1 MKKIKDDNYSTNDDK
16 EKESNVDK
24 EEVKNEKEL
33 DKKKEVVIENNLKE
47 KEIEKEEQDIKL
59 DDKVEEETIKPTS
72 TNKQKINKKENGNF
86 WQKNKNVLI
95 SIVITFAICL
105 GIFGLFYN
113 YYLKNLI
120 VEKIK
125 LEKSVTVTDTG
136 IADAVEKV
144 YDSVVTIETYV
155 NNRAYAS
162 GTGFVFKT
170 EGDKAYILTNSHV
183 ISNSNRVKV
192 TFTNN
197 KQVTADVVGSDD
209 YSDIAVL
216 SVSKDDILLI
226 AETGSSEDMKVG
238 DTTFA
243 VGAPI
248 DSSIYSW
255 SVTRGILSG
264 KDRLVEVTSSDNK
277 STYVMEVLQ
286 TDTAINSGNSGGPL
300 CNSNGQVIGITNMKL
315 ASSQIEGIGF
325 AIPIEEALKYA
336 ESIISGKQISR
347 PYLGITIYDA
357 TNYYSNTSGIYIE
370 YVEQNSAA
378 DKAGLQKGDKI
389 LEVNGR
395 EVSNSSYFKHELY
408 KYDVGEQITIK
419 VERNGK
425 EKEIK
430 ITLGSKN
437 IVS

>member
-1 MKKIKDDNYSTNDDK
+1 MKKIKDANYSTNDDK
-16 EKESNVDK
+16 EKESNVEK

-33 DKKKEVVIENNLKE
+33 DKKKEVIIENNLKE

-72 TNKQKINKKENGNF
+72 TIKQKINKKENSNF

-95 SIVITFAICL
+95 SIIITFAICL

-120 VEKIK
+120 VEKTK

-183 ISNSNRVKV
+183 ISNSNSVKV

-216 SVSKDDILLI
+216 SVNKDDILLI
-226 AETGSSEDMKVG
+226 AETGSSEDMRVG

-357 TNYYSNTSGIYIE
+357 TNYYSNTRGIYIE

-389 LEVNGR
+389 LEVNG
-395 EVSNSSYFKHELY
+395 K
-408 KYDVGEQITIK
+408 
-419 VERNGK
+419 
-425 EKEIK
+425 
-430 ITLGSKN
+430 
-437 IVS
+437 

>member
-1 MKKIKDDNYSTNDDK
+1 MKKVKEANFSTNSYNDKNINIANDKKEIIK
-16 EKESNVDK
+16 EKN
-24 EEVKNEKEL
+24 NEKS
-33 DKKKEVVIENNLKE
+33 ENNF
-47 KEIEKEEQDIKL
+47 
-59 DDKVEEETIKPTS
+59 
-72 TNKQKINKKENGNF
+72 NKKEESEHTIEY
-86 WQKNKNVLI
+86 KNKKNKQENKNFFYKHKNIFI
-95 SIVITFAICL
+95 SIILTFTICL

-120 VEKIK
+120 VEKTK
-125 LEKSVTVTDTG
+125 LEKSVTVTDAG

-144 YDSVVTIETYV
+144 YDSVVTIETYI

-183 ISNSNRVKV
+183 INNSNSVKV

-216 SVSKDDILLI
+216 SISKDDIILI
-226 AETGSSEDMKVG
+226 AETGSSENMRVG

-264 KDRLVEVTSSDNK
+264 KDRLVEVTSSDNN

-300 CNSNGQVIGITNMKL
+300 CNSNGEVIGITNMKL

-336 ESIISGKQISR
+336 ESLISGKQISR

-357 TNYYSNTSGIYIE
+357 TSYYSNITGIYIE

-389 LEVNGR
+389 LEVNGK
-395 EVSNSSYFKHELY
+395 EVTTSSYFKHQLY
-408 KYDVGEQITIK
+408 KYNVGDKITIK

-425 EKEIK
+425 EKNIEV
-430 ITLGSKN
+430 TLGSNN
-437 IVS
+437 ITS